1 LGAAVQREVSAQNR
15 PNCGNIAEAI
25 PATGTR

>member
-1 LGAAVQREVSAQNR
+1 LAAAVQREVSAQNR
-15 PNCGNIAEAI
+15 PNRDHIAEAI